1 MIDLPFRI
9 KLILMTARKAAL
21 ASGRRGK
28 AYGSDRPRR
37 WSLPARENYL
47 WPSFNEDVTWRKF
60 VLDASKASSRR
71 SARSRTPFPRACEY
85 FIQTAILMVFLVL
98 AGISAGAA
106 YGEEK
111 TPRVLTL
118 EEAWRI
124 ALEKNRD
131 IQKAKEYRNQVQGR
145 YIEER
150 AAALPQLQIN
160 GYLVRDR
167 DESLQK
173 FYMGLIPVEK
183 ETRTGEIA
191 LSQPLY
197 TFGRIGT
204 AIKAAKVGLST
215 AEDQLRIYQ
224 QAALRDVAASFY
236 DILLTKEL
244 HAIALQ
250 NLNQRRRHLDE
261 ARKKYAAGVATDYD
275 VLAGEVAVQNA
286 EPEVIRT
293 ENLIRTSRDRLK
305 FLLGIDQAVDVSGT
319 LNGILAPYPAYE
331 EALRVAVKNRPEIS
345 DLRKRI
351 EISRYLVKIYDA
363 GNLPRIDFKG
373 AYGWRQ
379 IVFGSSEGEGPEWTA
394 GLFLTF
400 PFFDGLRTRG
410 KVIQAK
416 SDVANLKIDEA
427 KLLDSISLQTHDAVN
442 AYRESTEIVK
452 ALSGTVK
459 EAKRLLSM
467 AEKGYEFGVKTK
479 LDVDDAELSLIRA
492 QGNLARAWRDYLV
505 SQVTLEWVKGTLEGP
520 ALGAFGRNVAPA
532 GPA

>member
-1 MIDLPFRI
+1 MMQSLPDP
-9 KLILMTARKAAL
+9 ILTTSRKVL
-21 ASGRRGK
+21 RMEGRRGEGC
-28 AYGSDRPRR
+28 AVER
-37 WSLPARENYL
+37 
-47 WPSFNEDVTWRKF
+47 
-60 VLDASKASSRR
+60 SRR
-71 SARSRTPFPRACEY
+71 SSFSGWVESCFPYAPSGRAALRKFGAASHKDSSRPRTPPPAFRKRTFTVIAAV
-85 FIQTAILMVFLVL
+85 IILFLAAVPEM
-98 AGISAGAA
+98 SAR
-106 YGEEK
+106 GEEK
-111 TPRVLTL
+111 PVRILTL

-124 ALEKNRD
+124 ALEKNKD
-131 IQKAKEYRNQVQGR
+131 IQKAREYRNQVQGR

-160 GYLVRDR
+160 GYLIHDR

-173 FYMGLIPVEK
+173 FYMGLIPIEK
-183 ETRTGEIA
+183 ETRTAEVG
-191 LSQPLY
+191 LSQALY

-215 AEDQLRIYQ
+215 AEDQLRIYR

-236 DILLTKEL
+236 DILLSKEL
-244 HAIALQ
+244 YSLAVQ
-250 NLNQRRRHLDE
+250 NLNQRKRHLEE
-261 ARKKYAAGVATDYD
+261 ARKKHAAGVATDYD
-275 VLAGEVAVQNA
+275 VLAAEVDVQNA
-286 EPEVIRT
+286 GPEVIRT
-293 ENLIRTSRDRLK
+293 ENLIRTSRERFK
-305 FLLGIDQAVDVSGT
+305 YILGIQEGVDAAGS
-319 LNGILAPYPAYE
+319 LKGILKPYPAYD
-331 EALRVAVKNRPEIS
+331 EALQAAVRNRPEIS

-351 EISRYLVKIYDA
+351 AISQYLVKIYDA

-379 IVFGSSEGEGPEWTA
+379 IVFGSSEGNGPEWTA

-400 PFFDGLRTRG
+400 PFFDGLRTQG

-427 KLLDSISLQTHDAVN
+427 KLLDSISLQTYDAVN
-442 AYRESTEIVK
+442 AFRESSEIVK

-459 EAKRLLSM
+459 QAERLLAM

-479 LDVDDAELSLIRA
+479 LEVDDAELSLVRA

-520 ALGAFGRNVAPA
+520 AL
-532 GPA
+532 